1 MTIESSVALGV
12 IPSIVQLSLMHWLP
26 ESPRVVLLRGQTD
39 KATETLK
46 KIYKG
51 ASPQVIDLK
60 LRVIEAHVAETT
72 RLQREFNFKD
82 RSKKLWTHKP
92 YRRAII
98 AICGVQAFGQLT
110 GYNSLLY
117 YSGTIFGLLG

>member
-1 MTIESSVALGV
+1 MIVALGV

-26 ESPRVVLLRGQTD
+26 ESPRVMLLRGQDD
-39 KATETLK
+39 KAVATLA

-51 ASPQVIDLK
+51 ASPQVLDLK
-60 LRVIEAHVAETT
+60 LRVIQAHVNETT
-72 RLQREFNFKD
+72 RLQREFNFKQ
-82 RSKKLWTHKP
+82 RSMKLLTHKP

-98 AICGVQAFGQLT
+98 AVCGVQAFGQLT